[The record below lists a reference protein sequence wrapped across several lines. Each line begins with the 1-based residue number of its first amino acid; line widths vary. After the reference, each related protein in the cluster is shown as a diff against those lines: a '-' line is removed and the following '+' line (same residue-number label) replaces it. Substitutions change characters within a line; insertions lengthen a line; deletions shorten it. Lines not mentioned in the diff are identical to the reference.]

1 MSRAEAFRNHLRMFR
16 ELCENT
22 MRTSGS
28 SPKGL
33 QGVTHLRELE
43 AVFAGERPFRGDLLE
58 PLSAFSNVLVSGRLP
73 ASFARLTFGD
83 ACSAL
88 SEVLASRAREK
99 SMERWRFDPDISKRT
114 AARLALDGTGRGLD
128 RLQREYR
135 SGWEAHARENRRFVL
150 SAMERARGTNLA
162 VVVGGARAYDIPL
175 DDIARRFARVI
186 VVDVCDD
193 VAPRGISTER
203 FDVTGTYNQFVTEVG
218 AIVARSRDESDA
230 ERHLDELVSSYDVPA
245 TAVRL
250 CGEEVEPD
258 FVVSSMV
265 LTQLGVP
272 FKSFVAR
279 AFQDRGFEPKRVAEG
294 PLASSLSAL
303 ACRVEQHH
311 IAALLRIPKLAVL
324 TSDVSET
331 PVTFDP
337 RGELVHVGASRTQ
350 LSVESLLD
358 RLPSDRR
365 PVDEGAWDWL
375 RIVPKRPGAPGA
387 SMSVE
392 GLVFEGSD

>member
-1 MSRAEAFRNHLRMFR
+1 MSRADAFRSHLQMFR
-16 ELCENT
+16 ELCEST

-33 QGVTHLRELE
+33 QGVAHLRDLE

-58 PLSAFSNVLVSGRLP
+58 PLSAFSNLLVSGRLP
-73 ASFARLTFGD
+73 AAFARLRFGD
-83 ACSAL
+83 ACTAL
-88 SEVLASRAREK
+88 GEVLAAK
-99 SMERWRFDPDISKRT
+99 SVERWRFDPDISKRT
-114 AARLALDGTGRGLD
+114 AARLALDGTARGLD
-128 RLQREYR
+128 RLQRENR

-150 SAMERARGTNLA
+150 SAMERASETNVA

-193 VAPRGISTER
+193 VSPKGISAER
-203 FDVTGTYNQFVTEVG
+203 FDVTGTYNQFVAEVS
-218 AIVARSRDESDA
+218 AIVARCHDESDA
-230 ERHLDELVSSYDVPA
+230 ERLLDELVSSYDVPA

-250 CGEEVEPD
+250 CREQVEPD

-279 AFQDRGFEPKRVAEG
+279 AFQDRGFDPKRVARG
-294 PLASSLSAL
+294 PLTSSLSAL

-337 RGELVHVGASRTQ
+337 RGELIRVGAARTQ
-350 LSVESLLD
+350 LSVETLLD
-358 RLPSDRR
+358 RVPSDRR
-365 PVDEGAWDWL
+365 PIDEGAWDWL
-375 RIVPKRPGAPGA
+375 RIVPKRAGAPGA

-392 GLVFEGSD
+392 GLVFEDSD